1 MTKGSILLVEDE
13 ENIREAL
20 KYILTQENYS
30 VTIASDGSEGLSLAQ
45 ELNPDLILLDVMLP
59 EIDGMELCKIIR
71 RASDV
76 PIIML
81 TARSE
86 EVDKVLGLEIG
97 ADDYITKPFSKH
109 ELLARIRA
117 VLRRV
122 TSNTEQHE
130 VTSEILQS
138 GKITLNKKS
147 HIVTIHGINLDFSP
161 REFSLLQ
168 LLMENQ
174 NRALSRDQMLELIW
188 GEDWY
193 GDTRTV
199 DVHVRWIRQKIE
211 VDSANPKIIV
221 TVRGVGYRFDSQ
233 SAEFY

>member
-71 RASDV
+71 SASDV

-147 HIVTIHGINLDFSP
+147 HIVTIHGINLDFTP

>member
-199 DVHVRWIRQKIE
+199 DVHIRWLRQKIE

>member
-71 RASDV
+71 SASDV

>member
-199 DVHVRWIRQKIE
+199 DVHVRWLRQKIE

>member
-71 RASDV
+71 RARDV

>member
-20 KYILTQENYS
+20 KYILAQENYS

-117 VLRRV
+117 VLRRT

-147 HIVTIHGINLDFSP
+147 HIVTILGINLDCSP

-174 NRALSRDQMLELIW
+174 NRALSRDQMLESLW

-199 DVHVRWIRQKIE
+199 DVHVRWLRKKIE
-211 VDSANPKIIV
+211 VDPANPKIIV

>member
-138 GKITLNKKS
+138 GKITLNNKS
-147 HIVTIHGINLDFSP
+147 HIVTIHGINLEFSP

-174 NRALSRDQMLELIW
+174 NRALSRDQMLESIW

-199 DVHVRWIRQKIE
+199 DVHVRWLRQKIE

>member
-86 EVDKVLGLEIG
+86 EVDKVL
-97 ADDYITKPFSKH
+97 
-109 ELLARIRA
+109 
-117 VLRRV
+117 
-122 TSNTEQHE
+122 
-130 VTSEILQS
+130 
-138 GKITLNKKS
+138 
-147 HIVTIHGINLDFSP
+147 
-161 REFSLLQ
+161 
-168 LLMENQ
+168 
-174 NRALSRDQMLELIW
+174 
-188 GEDWY
+188 
-193 GDTRTV
+193 
-199 DVHVRWIRQKIE
+199 
-211 VDSANPKIIV
+211 
-221 TVRGVGYRFDSQ
+221 
-233 SAEFY
+233 

>member
-147 HIVTIHGINLDFSP
+147 HIVTIHGINLDFTP

-174 NRALSRDQMLELIW
+174 NRALSRDQMLESIW

-199 DVHVRWIRQKIE
+199 DVHVRWLRQKIE

>member
-174 NRALSRDQMLELIW
+174 NRALSRDQMLESIW

-199 DVHVRWIRQKIE
+199 DVHVRWLRQKIE

>member
-174 NRALSRDQMLELIW
+174 NRALSRD
-188 GEDWY
+188 
-193 GDTRTV
+193 
-199 DVHVRWIRQKIE
+199 
-211 VDSANPKIIV
+211 
-221 TVRGVGYRFDSQ
+221 
-233 SAEFY
+233 